1 MPRSLGDAAV
11 SARFLIK
18 SLHLEAAREFEV
30 SRQLLAD
37 TYELAELRRLSRT
50 LDLLRDR
57 ELALQAGEPS
67 AAWTHVALH
76 RLVCEEDGLCQA
88 ARYPCVW
95 SGYIQDL

>member
-1 MPRSLGDAAV
+1 MPRSLRDAAV

-18 SLHLEAAREFEV
+18 SLHLKAAREFEV

-37 TYELAELRRLSRT
+37 TKELAELHRLSRT

-57 ELALQAGEPS
+57 ELELQAGEPS
-67 AAWTHVALH
+67 TAWTLVALH